1 MASLAYPATTRLEV
15 FVAGARYKGRRRI
28 GPAPAVNS
36 SSYAAFSPLSAFL
49 GGARTFTEPP
59 AFSTAAAADFEAP

>member
-15 FVAGARYKGRRRI
+15 FVAGVRYKGRRRT
-28 GPAPAVNS
+28 GPPPAVNS
-36 SSYAAFSPLSAFL
+36 SSYAAFSPRSAL

-59 AFSTAAAADFEAP
+59 AFSTAAVADFEAP

>member
-1 MASLAYPATTRLEV
+1 MASLAHPATTRLEV

-36 SSYAAFSPLSAFL
+36 SAYAAFSPLSAL
-49 GGARTFTEPP
+49 GGASTFTEPP
-59 AFSTAAAADFEAP
+59 AFSTASVADFEAP

>member
-1 MASLAYPATTRLEV
+1 MASLADPVTTRLEV

-28 GPAPAVNS
+28 GPAPVVNS
-36 SSYAAFSPLSAFL
+36 SFYAAFSPPSAL

-59 AFSTAAAADFEAP
+59 AFSTASVADLEAP